1 MAAHKSISQA
11 GAERDVSIEI
21 GDVALN
27 GTVAVPLN
35 AAGIVLFAHGS
46 GSSHLS
52 PRNRYVAHMLQS
64 QGIAMLLFDLL
75 TPEEESVD
83 QYTSE
88 LRFNI
93 DLLGGTADRCDT
105 LGDESAWP
113 ETTAAGLFRREHRR
127 GGGFGRGRAISRVN
141 LRRGVSRG

>member
-11 GAERDVSIEI
+11 GAEQDISIRI

-27 GTVAVPLN
+27 GTVALPLN

-46 GSSHLS
+46 GSSRLS
-52 PRNRYVAHMLQS
+52 PRNRYVAHILQS
-64 QGIAMLLFDLL
+64 RGIATLLFDLL

-93 DLLGGTADRCDT
+93 DLLGERLIGATRWVM
-105 LGDESAWP
+105 SQP
-113 ETTAAGLFRREHRR
+113 GL
-127 GGGFGRGRAISRVN
+127 
-141 LRRGVSRG
+141 